1 MTNVGLFLQC
11 SMFYIHLVTLKKKKD
26 FCLFLFILLRSYASF
41 FNALLVCFDAF
52 LLFLLL
58 LPHKHST
65 LNKMYFVNI
74 YTQESVCLKWF
85 LEEVVHKYNLAFIWK
100 I

>member
-1 MTNVGLFLQC
+1 M
-11 SMFYIHLVTLKKKKD
+11 
-26 FCLFLFILLRSYASF
+26 
-41 FNALLVCFDAF
+41 
-52 LLFLLL
+52 LLFLTPSWFASTPPFLL
-58 LPHKHST
+58 YLPHKHST

-85 LEEVVHKYNLAFIWK
+85 LEEAVHKYNPAFIWK